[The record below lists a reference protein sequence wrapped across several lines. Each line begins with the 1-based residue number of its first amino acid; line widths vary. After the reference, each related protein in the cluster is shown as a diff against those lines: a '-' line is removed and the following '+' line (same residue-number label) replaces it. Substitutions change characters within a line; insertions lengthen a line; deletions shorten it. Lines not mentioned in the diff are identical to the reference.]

1 MPILSGRV
9 PHAIF
14 LDDPAEFPEF
24 YEHASRTRAGVNHI
38 APTRRVVGHYTSLFA
53 ERFVE
58 VIRTLPPDGQPS
70 P

>member
-24 YEHASRTRAGVNHI
+24 YEQASRTRAGVNHI
-38 APTRRVVGHYTSLFA
+38 APTRRVVGHYTSLVA
-53 ERFVE
+53 ERFVG